1 MIELKRVSK
10 SFHSGS
16 SVLTILDSLSAEIRQ
31 GEFAAVMGPSGSG
44 KSTFLG
50 IAAGLD
56 SPDSGEVIVGGT
68 LITGKSESELS
79 RFRSENIG
87 FLFQNFLL
95 IRNMTVMENVSM
107 PLAVSGRYS
116 RKEIADR
123 AENALRKV
131 SMQDRMTHFPSQLSG
146 GEEQRVALARAFVNS
161 PKVLFAD
168 EPTGN
173 LDSKNAANVM
183 EILHTLNRENGS
195 TLVIVTHDEKVA
207 SMSDRILEMS
217 SGQLFERKKDRSPKK
232 KK

>member
-16 SVLTILDSLSAEIRQ
+16 SELRILDSLSAEIGQ

-56 SPDSGEVIVGGT
+56 SPDSGEVIIGGT

-95 IRNMTVMENVSM
+95 IRNMTVIENVSM

-116 RKEIADR
+116 RKEIAER

-146 GEEQRVALARAFVNS
+146 GQQQRVAIAR
-161 PKVLFAD
+161 
-168 EPTGN
+168 
-173 LDSKNAANVM
+173 
-183 EILHTLNRENGS
+183 
-195 TLVIVTHDEKVA
+195 
-207 SMSDRILEMS
+207 
-217 SGQLFERKKDRSPKK
+217 
-232 KK
+232 

>member
-16 SVLTILDSLSAEIRQ
+16 SVLTILNSLSAEIRQ

-56 SPDSGEVIVGGT
+56 SPDSGEVTVGGT

-183 EILHTLNRENGS
+183 EILHSLNRENGS

-217 SGQLFERKKDRSPKK
+217 SGQLFERKKPASSKK

>member
-16 SVLTILDSLSAEIRQ
+16 SELRILDSLSAEIGQ

-56 SPDSGEVIVGGT
+56 SPDSGEVIIGGT

-95 IRNMTVMENVSM
+95 IRNMTVIENVSM

-116 RKEIADR
+116 RKEIAER

-183 EILHTLNRENGS
+183 EILHSLNRENGS
-195 TLVIVTHDEKVA
+195 TLVIVTHDERVA
-207 SMSDRILEMS
+207 SMADRILEMDL
-217 SGQLFERKKDRSPKK
+217 GQLSERRKSRASKNKK
-232 KK
+232 

>member
-1 MIELKRVSK
+1 
-10 SFHSGS
+10 
-16 SVLTILDSLSAEIRQ
+16 
-31 GEFAAVMGPSGSG
+31 
-44 KSTFLG
+44 
-50 IAAGLD
+50 
-56 SPDSGEVIVGGT
+56 GGT

-95 IRNMTVMENVSM
+95 IRNMTVIENVSM

-116 RKEIADR
+116 RKEIAER

-183 EILHTLNRENGS
+183 EILHSLNRENGS
-195 TLVIVTHDEKVA
+195 TLVIVTHDERVA
-207 SMSDRILEMS
+207 SMADRILEMDL
-217 SGQLFERKKDRSPKK
+217 GQLSERRKSRASKNKK
-232 KK
+232 

>member
-16 SVLTILDSLSAEIRQ
+16 SELRILDSLSAEIGQ

-56 SPDSGEVIVGGT
+56 SPDSGEVIIGGT

-95 IRNMTVMENVSM
+95 IRNMTVIENVSM

-116 RKEIADR
+116 RKEIAER

-183 EILHTLNRENGS
+183 EILHSLNRENGS
-195 TLVIVTHDEKVA
+195 TLVIVTHDERVA
-207 SMSDRILEMS
+207 SMADRILEMDL
-217 SGQLFERKKDRSPKK
+217 GQLSERRKSRVSKNKK
-232 KK
+232 

>member
-16 SVLTILDSLSAEIRQ
+16 SELRILDSLSAEIGQ

-56 SPDSGEVIVGGT
+56 SPDSGEVIIGGT

-95 IRNMTVMENVSM
+95 IRNMTVIENVSM

-116 RKEIADR
+116 RKEIAER

-183 EILHTLNRENGS
+183 EILHSLNRENGS
-195 TLVIVTHDEKVA
+195 TLVIVTHDERVA
-207 SMSDRILEMS
+207 SMADRILEMDL
-217 SGQLFERKKDRSPKK
+217 GQLSERKKSRVSKNKK
-232 KK
+232 